1 MLKRLV
7 GELPNDKRIAGVHSI
22 PVLEDGSIVL
32 VWDRNE
38 KTLTTVGG
46 RLEPGESLEDALDR
60 ETVEEAGLVL
70 KRERL
75 PIAALYWESTD
86 TYTVF
91 YIARV
96 ERYVPMP
103 AGYETT
109 GRVTFSFET
118 ARQMVAKLEGEGL
131 RSRLLEW
138 AEEAASRLP

>member
-1 MLKRLV
+1 MMLKRL
-7 GELPNDKRIAGVHSI
+7 GELPSDKRIAGVHSI

-91 YIARV
+91 FIARV

-103 AGYETT
+103 ADFETT

-118 ARQMVAKLEGEGL
+118 ARQIVAKLEGEGL

-138 AEEAASRLP
+138 AEQAVARLP